1 MTTSK
6 YDMAYGRQGGRI
18 VAFVP
23 PSPPPVCDVCD
34 LPVVSGLARHTACE
48 PGDDQLDLFGAT
60 P

>member
-18 VAFVP
+18 VPFVAP
-23 PSPPPVCDVCD
+23 DEPKVCDICHE
-34 LPVVSGLARHTACE
+34 PVVSGLTRHRACE
-48 PGDDQLDLFGAT
+48 PGDDQLDLFGAQ